1 MNHRNS
7 YIYWII
13 NFFNSSIIKRI
24 GMKRIFFIHGLESS
38 NKSSKVDLMRS
49 KGFDVLAPSMDYA
62 TNEDLFSQTLE
73 KVLEFQPHLIV
84 GSSMGG
90 YFAFHIG
97 FHYSTTLL
105 LLNPALISRPF
116 QPKILQDGREK
127 SKVWALLGEKDDLI
141 SPIENFKILQNMGA
155 TIRIGKHGH
164 RTPIEAFS
172 DVFDEL
178 IKKTS
183 NT

>member
-1 MNHRNS
+1 
-7 YIYWII
+7 
-13 NFFNSSIIKRI
+13 
-24 GMKRIFFIHGLESS
+24 MKRIFFIHGLESS

-116 QPKILQDGREK
+116 QPKILPVGTEK
-127 SKVWALLGEKDDLI
+127 SEVWALLGEQDDLI
-141 SPIENFKILQNMGA
+141 SPIQNFEILQNIGA
-155 TIRIGKHGH
+155 TIRMGKHGH
-164 RTPIEAFS
+164 RTPIEAFQG
-172 DVFDEL
+172 VFDEL
-178 IKKTS
+178 IKT
-183 NT
+183 TLYTM

>member
-1 MNHRNS
+1 
-7 YIYWII
+7 
-13 NFFNSSIIKRI
+13 
-24 GMKRIFFIHGLESS
+24 MKRIFFIHGLESS

-90 YFAFHIG
+90 YFAYHIG

-116 QPKILQDGREK
+116 QPKILPDGQVK
-127 SKVWALLGEKDDLI
+127 SDIWALLGEQDELI
-141 SPIENFKILQNMGA
+141 SPIQNFEILQDLGA
-155 TIRIGKHGH
+155 TIKIGKHGH
-164 RTPIEAFS
+164 RTPIEAFG
-172 DVFDEL
+172 DVFEEV
-178 IKKTS
+178 IKNIS
-183 NT
+183 NS